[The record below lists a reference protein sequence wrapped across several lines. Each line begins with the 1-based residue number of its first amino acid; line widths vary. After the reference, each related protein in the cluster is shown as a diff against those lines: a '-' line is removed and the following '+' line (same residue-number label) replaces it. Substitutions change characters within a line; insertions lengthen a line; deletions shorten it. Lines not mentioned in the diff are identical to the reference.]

1 MRQADAAKT
10 TSLKST
16 LGLQQRRKSVYT
28 FERETIE

>member
-10 TSLKST
+10 TSLKSA
-16 LGLQQRRKSVYT
+16 LNLQQRRKSVYT